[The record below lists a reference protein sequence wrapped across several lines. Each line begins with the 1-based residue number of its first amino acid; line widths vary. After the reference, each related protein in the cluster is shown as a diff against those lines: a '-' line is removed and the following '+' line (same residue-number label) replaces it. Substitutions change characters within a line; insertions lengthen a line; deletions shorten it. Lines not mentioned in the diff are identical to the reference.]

1 MAKGVLWFSIVFL
14 QDEAVFVINLGWGIV
29 VTLTGTTM
37 GIPAVIQEVVVEA
50 DQVDIQAFQV
60 EAGVPLAEVAVTC
73 PVLTNHST
81 PTEVKTL
88 VEEGVTHSRMA
99 PGTIWDHSSTI

>member
-60 EAGVPLAEVAVTC
+60 EAEVAVTC